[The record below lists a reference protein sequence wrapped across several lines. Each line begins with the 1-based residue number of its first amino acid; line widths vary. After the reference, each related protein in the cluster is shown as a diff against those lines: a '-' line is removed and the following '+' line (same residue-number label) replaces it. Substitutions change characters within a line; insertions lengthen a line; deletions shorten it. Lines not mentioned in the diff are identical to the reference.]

1 MKQQLGH
8 YDIVAE
14 LGRGGMGVVYKG
26 YEASLNRYVAIKVLA
41 DSLAH
46 DPAVKE
52 RFLREARSMAV
63 LNDPHIIQIYFIGDD
78 NGQTYFVME
87 FVDGESL
94 SSVLKREGLLR
105 PEQAARI
112 VYQTAQGLATAHD
125 KGVIHRDIKP
135 GNIMITS
142 RGNVKIADFGIALST
157 QDFSKKLTSTGEFV
171 GTPGYLSPE
180 VCLGKPV
187 DQRSDVFS
195 LGIVL
200 FEMLAGRM
208 PFTDESPLG
217 LMLEVVK
224 ADIPDVC
231 TLNAE
236 VDPELSRILS
246 RMIAKDP
253 ADRYQSCQDL
263 VADLGS
269 HPLLAGGGTLKLQ
282 TQPSVAAATVIGM
295 KTPVSGQVPLPRT
308 TPISSQALPQSESAP
323 TRMTPMSAQPALA
336 AAAPF
341 AAHES
346 VLKRP
351 AAPAKKSSAALPLA
365 IAAIVLLGLG
375 AGAWA
380 FRAQIPFLQQWA
392 ASTEVAQT
400 TIATPATT
408 TATTATAPTTT
419 ATTTQAS
426 GAPATPPVPPSTPAT
441 TAIGSE
447 TATAQ
452 TATATAAV
460 AAVSNAAATNPAQ
473 AANAKTSTASNA
485 TASAPAPD
493 GTPPT
498 SAQLAAAG
506 EASAGPAPRA
516 SQVEPLKQLAAAQAA
531 TSAVQA
537 QPAQQQQIARVTPP
551 PSVVEPSRPHVPT
564 IAVLSGGDIR
574 VAEPA
579 ARVIEQALSH
589 HGYRLLDS
597 EMMPRTERFLGE
609 QRNNVAGLLEM
620 LAKGGRVDAVV
631 IVHARA
637 AGATNIKF
645 YGQSDTMMSAQLNV
659 NVYSVSNQRKLGP
672 GWSED
677 VHFTGMSARNQ
688 AQEAVQ
694 EIAPQVEGLLTE
706 YRPGRNRG

>member
-112 VYQTAQGLATAHD
+112 VYQTAQGLSTAHD
-125 KGVIHRDIKP
+125 RGVIHRDIKP
-135 GNIMITS
+135 GNIMIAS

-187 DQRSDVFS
+187 DQRSDIFS

-224 ADIPDVC
+224 AEIPDVC

-263 VADLGS
+263 VNDLGR
-269 HPLLAGGGTLKLQ
+269 HPLLATGGTLKLQ
-282 TQPSVAAATVIGM
+282 TQPSAAAATVIGM
-295 KTPVSGQVPLPRT
+295 KTPVSGQVALPRT
-308 TPISSQALPQSESAP
+308 TPGSPQTLPQVEPAP
-323 TRMTPMSAQPALA
+323 TRVTPVTAQPALPA
-336 AAAPF
+336 AAVSPAV
-341 AAHES
+341 HES
-346 VLKRP
+346 VLQRT
-351 AAPAKKSSAALPLA
+351 AGAPAKKGSAALPLA

-380 FRAQIPFLQQWA
+380 FRAQIPFLQQW
-392 ASTEVAQT
+392 TQTTQVAQT
-400 TIATPATT
+400 AAPSAPVAAATTLVPPPGTPATT
-408 TATTATAPTTT
+408 TAAPAVASTTVPVP
-419 ATTTQAS
+419 
-426 GAPATPPVPPSTPAT
+426 PATPAT
-441 TAIGSE
+441 GGS
-447 TATAQ
+447 ATAAPQ
-452 TATATAAV
+452 VGTTSATVAATPATATAASATTGV
-460 AAVSNAAATNPAQ
+460 ASSPAQ
-473 AANAKTSTASNA
+473 AA
-485 TASAPAPD
+485 SAAGVPD
-493 GTPPT
+493 GTPAT
-498 SAQLAAAG
+498 AAQLAS
-506 EASAGPAPRA
+506 ASDSSGPAPRA

-531 TSAVQA
+531 GAAVQA
-537 QPAQQQQIARVTPP
+537 QTPAPQQIARVTPP
-551 PSVVEPSRPHVPT
+551 PPVAEPPRPHVPT

-574 VAEPA
+574 VSEPA

-597 EMMPRTERFLGE
+597 EMMPHTERFLGD
-609 QRNNVAGLLEM
+609 QRNNVAGLLEL
-620 LAKGGRVDAVV
+620 LAKGGHVDAVV
-631 IVHARA
+631 IVHARD
-637 AGATNIKF
+637 AGSQNINF
-645 YGQSDTMMSAQLNV
+645 YGQSDTMTSAQLNV
-659 NVYSVSNQRKLGP
+659 NVYSVSNQHKLGP